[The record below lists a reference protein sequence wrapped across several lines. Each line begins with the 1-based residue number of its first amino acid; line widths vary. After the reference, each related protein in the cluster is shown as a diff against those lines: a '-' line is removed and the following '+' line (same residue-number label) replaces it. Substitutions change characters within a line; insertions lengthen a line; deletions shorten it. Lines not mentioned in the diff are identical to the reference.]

1 MLAESTFQRIFNS
14 TSQVLNQIIPWHRLP
29 RTFGLV
35 LVYGL
40 RDRLRRINLHN
51 ANSLESDGAL
61 EAPPCEPAFLVS
73 RTADGTYNDLSAP
86 TMGAAG
92 TRFGRNFALDQVYP
106 DEASILSP
114 NPRTVSLELLTRKT
128 FQPATTLNMLATAWL
143 QFMVHD
149 WFSHGDNDDEHFF
162 EIPLAADDEWH
173 ERPMRISRTQ
183 SDPTRPPGAK
193 DGPPTA
199 LNRVTHWWDGSQ
211 IYGSD
216 RETESRL
223 RARHDGKLKIS
234 EDGLLPLDSRGID
247 DTGVNGNWWIGL
259 SMLHTIFVR
268 EHNLI
273 CDRLRSVYPTW
284 SDQDLYLRA
293 RLINAAVAAKIH
305 TVEWTPA
312 ILGHPTIEFSMDGA
326 WWGIAG
332 KQITEALGR
341 FGRGDILTGIP
352 SSLTDH
358 FSAPYAMTEEFTSVY
373 RMHGLMPDQ
382 FEFRSARTDETV
394 HPDQSLR
401 AVSGRNTRKIMTTV
415 SMPDLFYSFGVS
427 HPGALVLHNFPKLL
441 QRLEKDDGTIQDLA
455 AVDILRDRERGV
467 PRYNRFRQLL
477 HMPPVKS
484 FHDITDNREWAEQLR
499 RTYNDDIDS
508 VDLMVGLLAE
518 SPRPSGFGFSE
529 TAFRVFLLMAPQRLK
544 SDRFFTVDYTPK
556 VYTQTGLDWIRDSDF
571 STILVRHFPAVQP
584 ALAHIANPFAPWRR
598 MNKS

>member
-1 MLAESTFQRIFNS
+1 MWGKAIWVSWKREVLSMAESTLQRIFNS
-14 TSQVLNQIIPWHRLP
+14 TSQIFNRIIPWHRLP
-29 RTFGLV
+29 RSFGLV
-35 LVYGL
+35 LLYGL
-40 RDRLRRINLHN
+40 RDRLRRLNLH
-51 ANSLESDGAL
+51 SPDRLESEGAL
-61 EAPPCEPAFLVS
+61 KAPPCESAFLVS
-73 RTADGTYNDLSAP
+73 RTADGTHNDLGSP

-106 DEASILSP
+106 DEASLLSP

-149 WFSHGDNDDEHFF
+149 WFSHGDNDKEHFF
-162 EIPLAADDEWH
+162 EIPLTDEDEWH

-193 DGPPTA
+193 DGPPTTI
-199 LNRVTHWWDGSQ
+199 NRVTHWWDGSQ

-216 RETESRL
+216 RSTELRL
-223 RARHDGKLKIS
+223 RSGHDGKLKVD
-234 EDGLLPLDSRGID
+234 EDGMLPLDDRGVD

-273 CDRLRSVYPTW
+273 CDRLRSAYPTW

-293 RLINAAVAAKIH
+293 RLINAAVLAKIH
-305 TVEWTPA
+305 TVEWTPG
-312 ILGHPTIEFSMDGA
+312 ILGHPTIKYSMEGG
-326 WWGIAG
+326 WWGVAG
-332 KQITEALGR
+332 KHITEALGR

-352 SSLTDH
+352 GSPTDH
-358 FSAPYAMTEEFTSVY
+358 FSGPYALTEEFVSVY
-373 RMHGLMPDQ
+373 RMHGLMPDD
-382 FEFRSARTDETV
+382 FEFRSAQTDQTV
-394 HPDQSLR
+394 HPNQNLR
-401 AVSGRNTRKIMTTV
+401 SVSGRSTREVMTAV
-415 SMPDLFYSFGVS
+415 SMPDLFYSFGTS

-477 HMPPVKS
+477 HMPPVKT
-484 FHDITDNREWAEQLR
+484 FHDITDNSEWVEELR

-544 SDRFFTVDYTPK
+544 SDRFFYRGLHAQSLYADRP
-556 VYTQTGLDWIRDSDF
+556 GLDPR
-571 STILVRHFPAVQP
+571 
-584 ALAHIANPFAPWRR
+584 
-598 MNKS
+598 